1 MSIVVSSGSPGLGRF
16 GSCCCLH
23 QQLSYLQSQSKNAS
37 VLHQIYWNT
46 MMWHVYFNGDILI
59 GAEIIGQTR
68 AQTSLDKTQHLVIL
82 LCISHVSIQIS
93 QLFSI
98 YVGAVHST
106 VALRALVL
114 KQNAHAFVT
123 IHFVFVVSI
132 FENAWCNVVLLLG
145 GFIHSCLIFS
155 LDQKMLSSC
164 INLAEIQC
172 CDRYISVVTHL
183 EMFKQKISYLIG
195 KEYLSIT
202 EHRSTRR
209 QRMTPKFAMS
219 T

>member
-1 MSIVVSSGSPGLGRF
+1 MVHDAVFINSCLICSLNKKCFGL
-16 GSCCCLH
+16 
-23 QQLSYLQSQSKNAS
+23 AS
-37 VLHQIYWNT
+37 TLLNYNDVT
-46 MMWHVYFNGDILI
+46 RYFNCDILI

-183 EMFKQKISYLIG
+183 EMFKQKKISHLIR

>member
-1 MSIVVSSGSPGLGRF
+1 MVHDAVFINSCLICSLNKKCFGL
-16 GSCCCLH
+16 
-23 QQLSYLQSQSKNAS
+23 AS
-37 VLHQIYWNT
+37 TLLNYNDVT
-46 MMWHVYFNGDILI
+46 RYFNCDILI

-68 AQTSLDKTQHLVIL
+68 HKTQHLVIL

-164 INLAEIQC
+164 INLAEIQT
-172 CDRYISVVTHL
+172 VTDI
-183 EMFKQKISYLIG
+183 FQW
-195 KEYLSIT
+195 
-202 EHRSTRR
+202 
-209 QRMTPKFAMS
+209 
-219 T
+219 